1 MIKKCNVTLKNKDVL
16 VVSYDGTDVQFTNTG
31 IDEDV
36 IFVKFEND
44 KYSIVD
50 ECEYNDSLKSVKKK
64 YISETIENKD
74 SVSDIVEGK

>member
-50 ECEYNDSLKSVKKK
+50 ECEYNGSLKSVKKK